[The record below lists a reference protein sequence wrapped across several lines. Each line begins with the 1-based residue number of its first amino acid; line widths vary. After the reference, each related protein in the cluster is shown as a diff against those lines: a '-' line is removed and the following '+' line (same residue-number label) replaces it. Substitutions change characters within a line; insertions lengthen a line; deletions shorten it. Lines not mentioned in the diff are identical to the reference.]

1 MPNQN
6 QGQNSPAA
14 PKPAKIKAT
23 YRLTISREYLY
34 SLTARFIEFYF
45 LKNKT
50 NTAVKNFIN
59 SFFVKGILY
68 RSLPILDIPFYINA
82 LNPNTLP
89 SVIAN
94 QLPPEAVQSFSSHQK
109 DMLSYFNE
117 LLAIAVHSPAPAEM
131 MTVSDFANR
140 LGLSIPTINT
150 IVEEKKI
157 PYYTPSLKK
166 RMISVS
172 DYNVFLA
179 SIKNNSMSIGAAI
192 DNPEAGRNYS
202 AGRRHDNQYG
212 QKNAPSKNPKSHEK
226 DKSKNNG
233 FQKQSAPHGKK
244 PDGKPFSRDVKQEE
258 KRPVTPLRIESADSY
273 SSDFGATLKKKLEVQ
288 EETLPTIEP
297 INTIPEEG
305 VVEEPVSSMG
315 GGEEVKAFDKQ
326 SKVVEQPETAKSSD
340 DVKQPDD
347 NKQPEVAKTTDVSK
361 DAAEPVVEQPEVVD
375 NGSDGSTG
383 ESMPDDEKITVSEQV
398 VSDNPASV
406 LDTAPVPSPAE
417 VKITEV
423 IKDDESQINTPEPEL
438 PEIPQI
444 VEENN
449 ILPTI
454 NINPDNMALALQADD
469 NNPDDS
475 PNIAENISP
484 QNEQPSIPQY
494 HGMSS
499 EDILKAQQKLSSLGG
514 DNKTDGYNS
523 ETQMGDK
530 ENKQR
535 KRVLIKTK

>member
-6 QGQNSPAA
+6 QGQTSPAA
-14 PKPAKIKAT
+14 PKPTKIKAT

-59 SFFVKGILY
+59 SFFVKGILC

-117 LLAIAVHSPAPAEM
+117 LLAIAIHSPAPAEM

-179 SIKNNSMSIGAAI
+179 SIKNNCMSVGAAI
-192 DNPEAGRNYS
+192 DNPEAGSNYS

-212 QKNAPSKNPKSHEK
+212 QKNTPSKNPNSHEK

-233 FQKQSAPHGKK
+233 FQKPSALHGKK
-244 PDGKPFSRDVKQEE
+244 PDGKTFNRDVKLGE
-258 KRPVTPLRIESADSY
+258 KRPITPLRIESADSY

-297 INTIPEEG
+297 IDTIPEEG
-305 VVEEPVSSMG
+305 VAEDSSMG
-315 GGEEVKAFDKQ
+315 GGEEVKATDKLPE
-326 SKVVEQPETAKSSD
+326 VVEQPETAKSSD

-347 NKQPEVAKTTDVSK
+347 EKQPEVAETTDESK
-361 DAAEPVVEQPEVVD
+361 DVAEPVAEQPEVVD

-383 ESMPDDEKITVSEQV
+383 ESILDDGKIAVSEPV
-398 VSDNPASV
+398 VSDNPVSV
-406 LDTAPVPSPAE
+406 LNAAPVPSPAE

-423 IKDDESQINTPEPEL
+423 IKDDEPQINTPEPEL
-438 PEIPQI
+438 PEIPQV
-444 VEENN
+444 VEENS

-454 NINPDNMALALQADD
+454 DINPDNMALALQAD
-469 NNPDDS
+469 NTTPDDS
-475 PNIAENISP
+475 PNTTKNINA
-484 QNEQPSIPQY
+484 QDEQPFVPQY
-494 HGMSS
+494 QGMSS
-499 EDILKAQQKLSSLGG
+499 EDILKAQQKLNSLGG

-523 ETQMGDK
+523 GTQMGEE

>member
-6 QGQNSPAA
+6 QGQTSPAA

-50 NTAVKNFIN
+50 NTAVNNFIN
-59 SFFVKGILY
+59 SFFVKGILC
-68 RSLPILDIPFYINA
+68 RSLPILDIPFYINS

-94 QLPPEAVQSFSSHQK
+94 QLPPDAVQSFSSHQK
-109 DMLSYFNE
+109 NMLSYFNE
-117 LLAIAVHSPAPAEM
+117 LLAIAVHSPVPAEM
-131 MTVSDFANR
+131 MTISDFANR

-157 PYYTPSLKK
+157 PYYTPSIKK

-179 SIKNNSMSIGAAI
+179 SIKNNSMSVGAAI
-192 DNPEAGRNYS
+192 GNPEAGSNYS
-202 AGRRHDNQYG
+202 AGRRYENQYG

-244 PDGKPFSRDVKQEE
+244 PDGKPFNRDVKPEE
-258 KRPVTPLRIESADSY
+258 KRPGTPLRIESADTY

-297 INTIPEEG
+297 IDTIPEEG

-315 GGEEVKAFDKQ
+315 GGEEVKASD
-326 SKVVEQPETAKSSD
+326 EQPETAKSSD

-347 NKQPEVAKTTDVSK
+347 DKQPEGVETTDESK
-361 DAAEPVVEQPEVVD
+361 DVDESVVEQPEVVD

-383 ESMPDDEKITVSEQV
+383 ESMPDDKKITASEPV

-423 IKDDESQINTPEPEL
+423 IKDDEPQINTPEPEL
-438 PEIPQI
+438 PEIPQV

-449 ILPTI
+449 PLPSI
-454 NINPDNMALALQADD
+454 DINPDNMALALQADD

-475 PNIAENISP
+475 PNTAENISA
-484 QNEQPSIPQY
+484 QDEQPSVPQY
-494 HGMSS
+494 QGMSS
-499 EDILKAQQKLSSLGG
+499 EDILKAQQKLNSLSG
-514 DNKTDGYNS
+514 DNKIDAYNS
-523 ETQMGDK
+523 ETQMGDE

>member
-1 MPNQN
+1 M
-6 QGQNSPAA
+6 
-14 PKPAKIKAT
+14 
-23 YRLTISREYLY
+23 
-34 SLTARFIEFYF
+34 
-45 LKNKT
+45 
-50 NTAVKNFIN
+50 
-59 SFFVKGILY
+59 
-68 RSLPILDIPFYINA
+68 
-82 LNPNTLP
+82 
-89 SVIAN
+89 
-94 QLPPEAVQSFSSHQK
+94 
-109 DMLSYFNE
+109 
-117 LLAIAVHSPAPAEM
+117 
-131 MTVSDFANR
+131 
-140 LGLSIPTINT
+140 
-150 IVEEKKI
+150 
-157 PYYTPSLKK
+157 
-166 RMISVS
+166 
-172 DYNVFLA
+172 
-179 SIKNNSMSIGAAI
+179 
-192 DNPEAGRNYS
+192 
-202 AGRRHDNQYG
+202 
-212 QKNAPSKNPKSHEK
+212 
-226 DKSKNNG
+226 
-233 FQKQSAPHGKK
+233 
-244 PDGKPFSRDVKQEE
+244 
-258 KRPVTPLRIESADSY
+258 RIESADSY

-297 INTIPEEG
+297 INTIPEES

-315 GGEEVKAFDKQ
+315 GVEEVKAFDKQ
-326 SKVVEQPETAKSSD
+326 SKVVEQPETARSSD

-347 NKQPEVAKTTDVSK
+347 NKQPEVAKTIDESK

-383 ESMPDDEKITVSEQV
+383 ESMPDDEKITVSEPV
-398 VSDNPASV
+398 VSDNPVSV
-406 LDTAPVPSPAE
+406 LDTAPIPSPAE

-423 IKDDESQINTPEPEL
+423 IKDDEPQINTPEPEL

-469 NNPDDS
+469 DNPDDS

-484 QNEQPSIPQY
+484 QNEQPSVPQY